1 MPKKQKPAKP
11 YPEYPL
17 TPMANGQWCKRIK
30 NKLYYFGTWADPDA
44 ALKKY
49 LDEVDDL
56 QAGRTPRRVGD
67 VRITVK
73 QLCDAF
79 YESKENRFKSG
90 ELSQTML
97 SGYYR
102 ACKGIVAYFGKN
114 QIVEELKPL
123 DFQRFR
129 DHLSKGVGLV
139 TLSNRIQH
147 ARIVFRWASEEDL
160 IEHPL
165 KFGSGFKKPKRLH
178 LLAEQ
183 QGKPQ
188 KQFAA
193 SEIRTILAKAK
204 QPLKSMILLG
214 INCGFGQTDCA
225 RLPLKAV
232 DLATGWIDFPRPKTG
247 RPRRCPLWPE
257 TIAALKEA
265 IATRPNP
272 RDESLS
278 HLTFITR
285 KGDMFVRAT
294 EKGTNIDGVAQEMA
308 KLLKLTDL
316 SGNGRSFY
324 SLRHTFETI
333 GGDTADQIAT
343 DFLMGHAPDSSDM
356 AAVYRKTVFAARL
369 ERVVNHV
376 RAWLFPKPLTKGA
389 AKRKTPANKRR
400 SK

>member
-1 MPKKQKPAKP
+1 MSKKQKPKKP
-11 YPEYPL
+11 YPEFPL
-17 TPMANGQWCKRIK
+17 TPMTNGQWCKRIK
-30 NKLYYFGTWADPDA
+30 NKLYYFGTWANPDA
-44 ALKKY
+44 ALQKY
-49 LDEVDDL
+49 LDDVDDL
-56 QAGRTPRRVGD
+56 QAGRTPKRKDDDRV
-67 VRITVK
+67 TVK
-73 QLCDAF
+73 QLCDTF

-97 SGYYR
+97 SGYHR
-102 ACKGIVAYFGKN
+102 ACKGIVAYFGPN
-114 QIVEELKPL
+114 RVVEELKPL

-129 DHLSKGVGLV
+129 DHLSKNVGLV

-165 KFGSGFKKPKRLH
+165 KFGAGFKKPKRLH

-188 KQFAA
+188 KQFEAK
-193 SEIRTILAKAK
+193 EILTILAQAK

-225 RLPLKAV
+225 RLPLQAV
-232 DLATGWIDFPRPKTG
+232 DLKSGWINFPRPKTR

-265 IATRPNP
+265 IAHRPQP
-272 RDESLS
+272 RDESLA

-294 EKGTNIDGVAQEMA
+294 EKGTNIDGVSQELA
-308 KLLKLTDL
+308 KVLKATDL

-333 GGDTADQIAT
+333 GGDTADQVAV

-356 AAVYRKTVFAARL
+356 SAVYRKTVFSARL

-376 RAWLFPKPLTKGA
+376 HAWLWPPKKKA
-389 AKRKTPANKRR
+389 AVKRAVKKNV
-400 SK
+400 